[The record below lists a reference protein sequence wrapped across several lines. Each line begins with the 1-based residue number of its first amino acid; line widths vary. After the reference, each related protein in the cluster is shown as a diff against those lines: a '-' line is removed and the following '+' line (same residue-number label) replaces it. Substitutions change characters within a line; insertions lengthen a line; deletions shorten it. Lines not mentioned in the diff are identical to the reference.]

1 MKPSRGLLNKIHNIG
16 VTIQPE
22 INDSDPNFEQ
32 SEDLYGSD
40 LDDSD
45 DQYVNDNFREG
56 DKSTDAVLCCAM
68 CFTPV
73 SYQCKLKKNS
83 FVSKSVVNLFDDDA
97 TDDSSKMA
105 SSEDVMVT
113 PDSNKRRM
121 RKKLINEKRTAKCV
135 ECNNIVAHIDESN
148 NYIFKDVIASKP

>member
-16 VTIQPE
+16 ETIQPE
-22 INDSDPNFEQ
+22 IDYSDPVFEQ

-45 DQYVNDNFREG
+45 DQYVNDNFRDG

-73 SYQCKLKKNS
+73 SYQCKLKGNS
-83 FVSKSVVNLFDDDA
+83 FVSKSVVNLFVDD
-97 TDDSSKMA
+97 TSDDSSILA
-105 SSEDVMVT
+105 SSEELMVT
-113 PDSNKRRM
+113 PDSNKRRL
-121 RKKLINEKRTAKCV
+121 RKKYTNEKRTAKCV
-135 ECNNIVAHIDESN
+135 ECSNIVAHIDESN

>member
-1 MKPSRGLLNKIHNIG
+1 MKPSRGLLNKIHDIG
-16 VTIQPE
+16 ITIQPE
-22 INDSDPNFEQ
+22 INDSDPVFEQ

-45 DQYVNDNFREG
+45 DQYVNDNFRDG
-56 DKSTDAVLCCAM
+56 DRSTDAVLCCAM

-73 SYQCKLKKNS
+73 SYQCKVKGNS
-83 FVSKSVVNLFDDDA
+83 FVSKSAVNLFV
-97 TDDSSKMA
+97 DDSSDDSEKLA
-105 SSEDVMVT
+105 SSEDIMVT
-113 PDSNKRRM
+113 PDSYKRRLI
-121 RKKLINEKRTAKCV
+121 KKSTNERRTAKCV